1 MSLSSTAVTTAS
13 TAAAI
18 YTSSGATALT
28 VLCFCNRHTST
39 EYINL
44 FAVSS
49 GDAVTANNQLL
60 STLPIPAGDTFMFE
74 VVRLLFDAGDSL
86 CANTSTAEKVTA
98 TISYTS
104 I

>member
-1 MSLSSTAVTTAS
+1 MSISSTAVTTAT

-18 YTSSGATALT
+18 YTSSGASAIT
-28 VLCFCNRHTST
+28 VLFFCNRHSST

-44 FAVSS
+44 FAVPSAGTIS
-49 GDAVTANNQLL
+49 DNNQIL
-60 STLPIPAGDTFMFE
+60 SNLPIPAGDTFMFDVE
-74 VVRLLFDAGDSL
+74 RLLFDTGDKL
-86 CANTSTAEKVTA
+86 HANTSTANKVTA

>member
-1 MSLSSTAVTTAS
+1 MSLSSTAVTTAT

-18 YTSSGATALT
+18 YTSSGASALT
-28 VLCFCNRHTST
+28 VLFFCNRHTST

-49 GDAVTANNQLL
+49 GDSVTANNQLL
-60 STLPIPAGDTFMFE
+60 SSLPIPAGDTFMFDVE
-74 VVRLLFDAGDSL
+74 RLLFDTGDKL
-86 CANTSTAEKVTA
+86 HANTSTADKVTA